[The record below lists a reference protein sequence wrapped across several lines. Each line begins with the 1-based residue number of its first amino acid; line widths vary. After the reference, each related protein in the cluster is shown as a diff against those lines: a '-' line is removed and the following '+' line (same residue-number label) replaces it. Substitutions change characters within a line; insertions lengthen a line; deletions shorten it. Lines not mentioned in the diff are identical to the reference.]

1 MTDNISEQMGSEET
15 EEGIST
21 EPPGPAA
28 QCEGIRIWVVLTI
41 IFVVLSAL
49 LAWLYSGQIGQARRL
64 KAEVDQAASQ
74 CAMLQQS
81 SRRVASDI
89 VELAHQ
95 AALEAELQADLGND
109 KQAEAKIVLSRKFL
123 DLSAQ
128 LGTGAAGN
136 QQRAV
141 TDKIKEVQEELYPPA
156 EAEEGEVAA
165 GKEQPEGE
173 AIPESPE

>member
-1 MTDNISEQMGSEET
+1 MTDNIDEQMGSKEI

-28 QCEGIRIWVVLTI
+28 RCEGIRIWVVLTI

-49 LAWLYSGQIGQARRL
+49 LAWLYAGQVGQVQRL
-64 KAEVDQAASQ
+64 KVQAAQASSQ

-109 KQAEAKIVLSRKFL
+109 KQAEAKIALSRKFL
-123 DLSAQ
+123 DLAGQ
-128 LGTGAAGN
+128 LGPRGVGS
-136 QQRAV
+136 QQQTV
-141 TDKIKEVQEELYPPA
+141 TDKIEEVQEELHPPA
-156 EAEEGEVAA
+156 EAEEGE
-165 GKEQPEGE
+165 
-173 AIPESPE
+173 AIPKAPE

>member
-1 MTDNISEQMGSEET
+1 MTDNIDEQMESKEIEE
-15 EEGIST
+15 EIST

-28 QCEGIRIWVVLTI
+28 QCGGIRIWVVLTI

-49 LAWLYSGQIGQARRL
+49 LAWLYSGQIGQVQRL
-64 KAEVDQAASQ
+64 KVQAAQASSQ

-109 KQAEAKIVLSRKFL
+109 KQAEAKIALSRKFL

-128 LGTGAAGN
+128 LGTGVAGS
-136 QQRAV
+136 QKGAV
-141 TDKIKEVQEELYPPA
+141 TDKLKEVEEELHPPA
-156 EAEEGEVAA
+156 EAEEGE
-165 GKEQPEGE
+165 
-173 AIPESPE
+173 AIPKAPE

>member
-1 MTDNISEQMGSEET
+1 MTDNIDEQMESEEI
-15 EEGIST
+15 EEEIST

-28 QCEGIRIWVVLTI
+28 QCQGIRIWVVLTI

-64 KAEVDQAASQ
+64 RVQAAQASSQ

-81 SRRVASDI
+81 SRRVANDI

-109 KQAEAKIVLSRKFL
+109 KQAEAKIALSRKFL
-123 DLSAQ
+123 ELSAQ
-128 LGTGAAGN
+128 LSTGAAGS
-136 QQRAV
+136 QKRAA
-141 TDKIKEVQEELYPPA
+141 TDKIKEVEEELHPPA
-156 EAEEGEVAA
+156 EPSQEEGGAPSAPSDEAA
-165 GKEQPEGE
+165 IKP
-173 AIPESPE
+173 PN